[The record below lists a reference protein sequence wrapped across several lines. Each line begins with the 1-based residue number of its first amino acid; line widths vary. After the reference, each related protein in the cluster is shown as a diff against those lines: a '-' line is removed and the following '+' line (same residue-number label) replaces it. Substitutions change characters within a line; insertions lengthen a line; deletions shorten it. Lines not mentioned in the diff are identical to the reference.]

1 MQRVLEEEAKTS
13 NYFMS
18 QEAALRANT
27 SEGIPEVKFTDER
40 NALPRLAA
48 TPTVTLDGEKI
59 GRLGEALRSKLE
71 PEILGAYE
79 EAIAALRRQEG
90 ENENGD
96 GAAAA
101 AALGKEGAITHEDLN
116 AILKA
121 VKAHDEIAN
130 RALRAWYHVRWRPD
144 EEDQTYDFRM
154 RLPEG
159 DTGEL
164 GDDDDGEEAE
174 GEGGVENDGE
184 AFGEEAADGEEA
196 AAVVEGEGEGDADA
210 EQDDDEDMEE
220 VT

>member
-1 MQRVLEEEAKTS
+1 
-13 NYFMS
+13 MS

-164 GDDDDGEEAE
+164 DDDEDGEEEEALGE
-174 GEGGVENDGE
+174 EGGGE
-184 AFGEEAADGEEA
+184 AGQGEGEEAAED
-196 AAVVEGEGEGDADA
+196 GEGDAEAD
-210 EQDDDEDMEE
+210 QDDDEDMEE